1 MGGMASRSPLAHR
14 RRFGCHISSAS
25 DRTCPSCLRALAVVT
40 WNSAVTRV
48 GGPPGRDG
56 PVCTIGMH
64 MKPRSAEDVEG
75 PWTDPQFDSG
85 LIARCRK
92 YWSSPVS
99 EIPNAILATYLRQ
112 EIALELM
119 IERARGYPWRG
130 VHEKRGIRLVDTRRS
145 V

>member
-1 MGGMASRSPLAHR
+1 
-14 RRFGCHISSAS
+14 
-25 DRTCPSCLRALAVVT
+25 
-40 WNSAVTRV
+40 
-48 GGPPGRDG
+48 
-56 PVCTIGMH
+56 MH